1 MVDPG
6 SETDPRPTRL
16 AYPPPNSGTVG
27 DLASWRALIED
38 EDHRCHEL
46 GLLAAVVSVDVGVNT
61 LERLQR
67 VESILLVHLRKTD
80 RICRLSDHEI
90 GVLLIPLTEIKDAEH
105 WSAEI
110 DRALRDSGMLC
121 DIGFALRR
129 EDGLLAAAARADA
142 AAATSRHH
150 HDVLDLR

>member
-6 SETDPRPTRL
+6 SETDQRPMRL
-16 AYPPPNSGTVG
+16 AYPPPNSSTVG
-27 DLASWRALIED
+27 DLASWRALIDD

-46 GLLAAVVSVDVGVNT
+46 GLMAAVVSIDIGVAT

-67 VESILLVHLRKTD
+67 VESVVVLHLRKTD
-80 RICRLSDHEI
+80 RVCRLGDHEI
-90 GVLLIPLTEIKDAEH
+90 GVLLIPLTEVKDAEH

-110 DRALRDSGMLC
+110 DRDLRDNGMVC

-150 HDVLDLR
+150 HDVVDLR